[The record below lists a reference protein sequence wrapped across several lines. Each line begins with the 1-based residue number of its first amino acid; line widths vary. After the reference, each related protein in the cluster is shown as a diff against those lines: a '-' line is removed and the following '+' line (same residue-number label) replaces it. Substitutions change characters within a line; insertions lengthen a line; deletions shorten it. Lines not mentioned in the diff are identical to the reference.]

1 MLFCKYTLDDKG
13 PNKRCIIKCI
23 EAGIVVPSSRGKFS
37 QVLTFFLIIIDCIV
51 EMTNH
56 SNSSHDPEH
65 ELLNTL
71 LREDF
76 QLPNSYVVGLSGL
89 FLWTF
94 LNTVIVVKAEISLTE
109 GGSTT
114 ALQYIQISVCNTA
127 AAALTLT
134 ANILNI
140 TDVPCTVVLIF
151 EQLFNVVH
159 LASVLQVV
167 ILSVQRLLCYQFPIW
182 SNTWYKSRWL
192 RFATFSVYVF
202 ALVIEVVGFI
212 EIKNV
217 ELEKREYCFGSE
229 FSFAFFKHSL
239 AVVQYWLRFGA
250 GRVLPCVILL
260 PVTILLTVVVFRNYR
275 QRIKLRSVTACESFL
290 NDSVVIFIASTTLFI
305 ETLYIIILNLD
316 NVDTKT
322 KATSI
327 RNIYRHLITD
337 AILLLTYTW
346 YFFYHTI
353 LGTKERKYVHKWRK
367 ETFSSFTRSSRYLTV
382 RKKQKKTR
390 QSEISVAPE
399 SSRAGVQ
406 SVVSMN
412 QESSASGVL
421 EREL

>member
-1 MLFCKYTLDDKG
+1 MT
-13 PNKRCIIKCI
+13 
-23 EAGIVVPSSRGKFS
+23 V
-37 QVLTFFLIIIDCIV
+37 CIV

-56 SNSSHDPEH
+56 SNSSHEPEH

-76 QLPNSYVVGLSGL
+76 RLPNSYVVGLSGL

-94 LNTVIVVKAEISLTE
+94 LNTVIVVKAERAQISLTE
-109 GGSTT
+109 GGIT

-127 AAALTLT
+127 AAGLILT
-134 ANILNI
+134 ANVLNV
-140 TDVPCTVVLIF
+140 TDVSCTFVLIF

-182 SNTWYKSRWL
+182 SNTWYKSRWF
-192 RFATFSVYVF
+192 RFATFSVYVI

-229 FSFAFFKHSL
+229 FSFAFFMHTL
-239 AVVQYWLRFGA
+239 GVVQYWLRFGA

-260 PVTILLTVVVFRNYR
+260 PVIILLTVVVFRNYR
-275 QRIKLRSVTACESFL
+275 QRIQLRSVTACESFL

-353 LGTKERKYVHKWRK
+353 LGTKERKFVHKWRK
-367 ETFSSFTRSSRYLTV
+367 ETFSSFTQSSRYFTV
-382 RKKQKKTR
+382 RKKRKKAR

-399 SSRAGVQ
+399 SSTAGVR

>member
-1 MLFCKYTLDDKG
+1 
-13 PNKRCIIKCI
+13 
-23 EAGIVVPSSRGKFS
+23 
-37 QVLTFFLIIIDCIV
+37 
-51 EMTNH
+51 MTNH
-56 SNSSHDPEH
+56 SNSSHEPEQ

-71 LREDF
+71 MREDF
-76 QLPNSYVVGLSGL
+76 RLPNSYLVGLSGL

-94 LNTVIVVKAEISLTE
+94 LNTVIVVKAERAQISLTE
-109 GGSTT
+109 GGSVT
-114 ALQYIQISVCNTA
+114 ALQYTQISVCNTA
-127 AAALTLT
+127 AAALILT
-134 ANILNI
+134 ANVLNV
-140 TDVPCTVVLIF
+140 TDLPCTFVLVF
-151 EQLFNVVH
+151 EQLFNIVH

-192 RFATFSVYVF
+192 RLATFSVYAIAV
-202 ALVIEVVGFI
+202 VIEILGLI

-217 ELEKREYCFGSE
+217 QLEKREYCFGSE

-250 GRVLPCVILL
+250 GRVFPCVILL
-260 PVTILLTVVVFRNYR
+260 PVTILLTVVVIRNYR
-275 QRIKLRSVTACESFL
+275 QRIQLRSVTACESFL
-290 NDSVVIFIASTTLFI
+290 NDSVVIFIASTTLFT

-353 LGTKERKYVHKWRK
+353 LGTKERKFVHKWRK
-367 ETFSSFTRSSRYLTV
+367 ETFSSFTRSSRYFTI
-382 RKKQKKTR
+382 RKKQKKDR
-390 QSEISVAPE
+390 QSGISVAPE
-399 SSRAGVQ
+399 SSTAGGVR

-421 EREL
+421 EREF